1 MAVTPPCRNKLYPTG
16 VPWASSKQKLKNE
29 QRNQMLAFVRRA
41 VLVEGSCFW
50 VENPH
55 TSWFLRQVAPELTWE
70 LVDSW
75 KNVGELRLDFCRFG
89 TP

>member
-1 MAVTPPCRNKLYPTG
+1 M
-16 VPWASSKQKLKNE
+16 
-29 QRNQMLAFVRRA
+29 
-41 VLVEGSCFW
+41 FW

-55 TSWFLRQVAPELTWE
+55 TSWFWRQVAPELTWE

-75 KNVGELRLDFCRFG
+75 ENVGELRVDFCRFG